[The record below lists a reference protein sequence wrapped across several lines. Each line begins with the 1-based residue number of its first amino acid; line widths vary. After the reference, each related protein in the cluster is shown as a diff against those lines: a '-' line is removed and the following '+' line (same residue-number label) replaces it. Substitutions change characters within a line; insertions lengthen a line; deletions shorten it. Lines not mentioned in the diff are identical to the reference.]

1 MEDHT
6 FMTLFESGSLEKFD
20 HYYKLKALYMYM
32 IKDGKQQGFENAS
45 KYIKVYEKDKY
56 NYTIT
61 YFWAHVVY
69 YSQSTQVGSGF
80 KTLIV
85 VNKCLTDSEY
95 YLKFYDSDILNNEKA
110 MKVFIQPTK
119 LPLPK
124 INADT
129 PIAPL
134 LDNPMSLEK
143 PSHTSSA
150 DEIFI
155 KDIESQNLNS
165 WSHQYYVRVI
175 WCYLSTIEN
184 KKT

>member
-85 VNKCLTDSEY
+85 VNKCNRSNIEPASKKIFMIKLVHIIPSEE
-95 YLKFYDSDILNNEKA
+95 IL
-110 MKVFIQPTK
+110 F
-119 LPLPK
+119 
-124 INADT
+124 
-129 PIAPL
+129 
-134 LDNPMSLEK
+134 
-143 PSHTSSA
+143 SSWA
-150 DEIFI
+150 E
-155 KDIESQNLNS
+155 IESDHHDDEPPFIYHYHFRSEKMFDRFRILFK
-165 WSHQYYVRVI
+165 I
-175 WCYLSTIEN
+175 L
-184 KKT
+184 